1 MRLATVVLAAG
12 KGTRMKSALPKVLHQ
27 VGGKPMLG
35 HVLDAVDK
43 AGSEKTVVVAG
54 FSAERVE
61 EYLNGVAEVVYQE
74 QQLGTAHALMQA
86 ADTLK
91 TFPGHVLVVCGD
103 TPMITSETLSM
114 LVKHHIDNQA
124 TATVLTAMMEDPA
137 GYGRVIRDDQG
148 RVERIVEQKDGSPG
162 ELAIKEINTGF
173 YCFAVPGLFETLT
186 QISSENAQGEY
197 YLTDIIKIYNSQS
210 KIVTACVCDNPSEVM
225 GINDR
230 RQLAIAEK
238 VLRSEVLERLMDAGV
253 TIIDPSSTYVDS
265 TVTVEPDTIL
275 YPGTIL
281 EGTTTIGKGSLV
293 GPNTRIVNTIV
304 GEESQVQYS
313 VVLDSEVDS
322 GCTIGPFS
330 YIRPGTKLGLGVKV
344 GDFVE
349 IKKSIIG
356 NKSKVPHL
364 SYIGDAIIGKGVNIG
379 AGTIT
384 CNYDGSKKHQT
395 NIDDGAF
402 IGSNTNLVA
411 PVKVGSG
418 ALVAA
423 GSTITDDI
431 PSGALGVARER
442 QVNKQ
447 DWVKRTHN
455 K

>member
-1 MRLATVVLAAG
+1 MRLATVILAAG
-12 KGTRMKSALPKVLHQ
+12 KGTRMKSSLPKVLHQ

-35 HVLDAVDK
+35 HVLDAVVK

-54 FSAERVE
+54 FGAERVD
-61 EYLNGVAEVVYQE
+61 EYVDGVADVVYQE

-86 ADTLK
+86 TDALK
-91 TFPGHVLVVCGD
+91 NFPGHMLVVCGD
-103 TPMITSETLSM
+103 TPLITTETLSM
-114 LVKHHIDNQA
+114 LVKQHIDNQSA
-124 TATVLTAMMEDPA
+124 ATVLTAILEEPA

-148 RVERIVEQKDGSPG
+148 TIDRIVEQKDGTPE
-162 ELAIKEINTGF
+162 ELAVKEINTGF
-173 YCFAVPGLFETLT
+173 YCFAVPGLFETLQ

-197 YLTDIIKIYNSQS
+197 YLTDIIKIYNSQGK
-210 KIVTACVCDNPSEVM
+210 KITACVCNDPDEIM
-225 GINDR
+225 GINNR
-230 RQLAIAEK
+230 RQLAVAEQIMRSK
-238 VLRSEVLERLMDAGV
+238 VLGQLMDAGV
-253 TIIDPSSTYVDS
+253 TVIDPSSTYVDT

-281 EGTTTIGKGSLV
+281 EGTTVIGKGSLI
-293 GPNTRIVNTIV
+293 GPNTRVVNTAI
-304 GEESQVQYS
+304 GEHSKVHYS
-313 VVLDSEVDS
+313 VLLDSEIGV
-322 GCTIGPFS
+322 GNNIGPFA
-330 YIRPGTKLGLGVKV
+330 YIRPGTKLGAEVKV

-349 IKKSIIG
+349 IKKSSIG
-356 NKSKVPHL
+356 DKTKVPHL
-364 SYIGDAIIGKGVNIG
+364 SYIGDAVIGKGVNVG

-384 CNYDGSKKHQT
+384 CNYDGSNKHQT
-395 NIDDGAF
+395 TIDDDVF

-418 ALVAA
+418 ALIAA

-447 DWVKRTHN
+447 DWVKNFH